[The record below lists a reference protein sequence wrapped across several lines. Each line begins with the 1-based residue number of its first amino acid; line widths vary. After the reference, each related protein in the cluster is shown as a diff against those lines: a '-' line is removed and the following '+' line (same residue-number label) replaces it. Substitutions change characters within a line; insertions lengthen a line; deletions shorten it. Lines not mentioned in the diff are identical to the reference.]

1 MDLKDQILR
10 NEEQPIATNP
20 TIISENESRLVR
32 YIPGGY
38 SRTRCLA
45 LKGRS
50 MMYAILALAGTA
62 IIFFGYDASVMSQVN
77 TNTNYLRLMSADSGS
92 SRDAAAVGGIVSVW
106 FGGFAIGALMV
117 GAYAD
122 KIGRLK
128 TIELGCLWG
137 ILGAAL
143 QYSAQNITWM
153 ILARVIGGI
162 GCGHLN
168 TVVPIWT
175 SELADPHLRGAFVAV
190 EFTLAIGGST
200 FVYWIEYAC
209 TKLQSDAFAWRF
221 PVAFQMVFLIFVL
234 AAAPFYP
241 ESPRHLAR
249 NGQLDEARDILM
261 RCRVDPDPTKIA
273 VELEGIQQALELEA
287 AAEAQTYWTMLTN
300 KGKFHTRRR
309 ILLGGGIQV
318 MQKFT
323 GIDFIATYAPEM
335 FSLSGFGGNT
345 PTLLAGG
352 NFISYTASLALAI
365 WLSDN
370 VGRRK
375 LMLSGSILMGIVLIV
390 GAVLSHEVERYS
402 GNVGRAKQYGA
413 GVATILY
420 IYTALYGS
428 TWLTTCWV
436 YPTEVFPLATRAK
449 GTALATVAFSLAG
462 GLINE
467 IVPYLISAIDF
478 YVFVLFACL
487 NFAILVPVYLFYIE
501 TANRNLEDMDLLFS
515 SKSPFVWRAERQFTV
530 LTERRHEA
538 GEHLGQ

>member
-1 MDLKDQILR
+1 MQTDSKEADWIVWCDCS
-10 NEEQPIATNP
+10 EDPFA
-20 TIISENESRLVR
+20 IIFNNASRLAR

-38 SRTRCLA
+38 SPTRCLA
-45 LKGRS
+45 LTGRS
-50 MMYAILALAGTA
+50 MMYA
-62 IIFFGYDASVMSQVN
+62 VN
-77 TNTNYLRLMSADSGS
+77 TNPNYLRLMGVDSGS
-92 SRDAAAVGGIVSVW
+92 NRDAAAVGGIVSVW

-117 GAYAD
+117 GTYAD
-122 KIGRLK
+122 NIGRLK
-128 TIELGCLWG
+128 TIEVGCFWG

-143 QYSAQNITWM
+143 QCSAQNITWM
-153 ILARVIGGI
+153 MLARVIGGI

-190 EFTLAIGGST
+190 EFALAIGGST
-200 FVYWIEYAC
+200 FVYWMEYAC
-209 TKLQSDAFAWRF
+209 RKLQSEAFAWRF
-221 PVAFQMVFLIFVL
+221 PVAFQMVFLVFVL

-241 ESPRHLAR
+241 DSPRHLAR
-249 NGQLDEARDILM
+249 NGQLDEAKDILT
-261 RCRVDPDPTKIA
+261 RCRADPDPTKITM
-273 VELEGIQQALELEA
+273 ELEGIQQALQLEA
-287 AAEAQTYWTMLTN
+287 AAEAQTYWTMLTRKDN
-300 KGKFHTRRR
+300 FHTRRR

-318 MQKFT
+318 MQKLT

-335 FSLSGFGGNT
+335 FSLSGFAGNT
-345 PTLLAGG
+345 PTSLAGG

-365 WLSDN
+365 WLSDH
-370 VGRRK
+370 VDRRK
-375 LMLSGSILMGIVLIV
+375 LMLSGSVLMGIVLIV
-390 GAVLSHEVERYS
+390 GAVLSHEVEKYS
-402 GNVGRAKQYGA
+402 GNVARAKQYGA
-413 GVATILY
+413 AVATILY
-420 IYTALYGS
+420 VYTALYGS

-515 SKSPFVWRAERQFTV
+515 SESPLVWRAERQFAA
-530 LTERRHEA
+530 LTDR
-538 GEHLGQ
+538 